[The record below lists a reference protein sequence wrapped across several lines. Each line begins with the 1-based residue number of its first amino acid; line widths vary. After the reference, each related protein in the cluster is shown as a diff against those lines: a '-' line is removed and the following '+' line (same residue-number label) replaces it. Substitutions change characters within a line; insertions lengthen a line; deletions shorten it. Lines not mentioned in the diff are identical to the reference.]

1 MLFSNYQDDMRFL
14 NAMDSIANSLALI
27 AEHTKS
33 TQENET
39 RAKATQKH
47 VSQIELEPYPRQCQI
62 TVACVLP
69 SFHKGTCQDD
79 VEYW

>member
-33 TQENET
+33 TQENEA
-39 RAKATQKH
+39 RAQKH
-47 VSQIELEPYPRQCQI
+47 VS
-62 TVACVLP
+62 
-69 SFHKGTCQDD
+69 QDD

>member
-33 TQENET
+33 TQENEA
-39 RAKATQKH
+39 RAQATQK
-47 VSQIELEPYPRQCQI
+47 Q
-62 TVACVLP
+62 
-69 SFHKGTCQDD
+69 GMCQDD
-79 VEYW
+79 VEYWCEYW